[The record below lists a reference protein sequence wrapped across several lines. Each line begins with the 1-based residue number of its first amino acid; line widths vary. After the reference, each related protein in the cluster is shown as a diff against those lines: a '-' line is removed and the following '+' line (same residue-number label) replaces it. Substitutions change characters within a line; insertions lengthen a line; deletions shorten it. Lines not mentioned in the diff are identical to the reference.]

1 MPLLQA
7 HSITKRFGSVL
18 ANDRVD
24 FALEAGEIHALLGEN
39 GAGKSTLMHVLSGL
53 YAPDEG
59 RITLRGEDVHFR
71 SPHDAQA
78 AGIGMVHQHFML
90 VHNLTVTENILL
102 GVEQVVGAKQIA
114 SPLLAWLHQFAPLDR
129 RGAAEQIRSL
139 SQRYG
144 LEVNPDALVQ
154 DLPIGV
160 QQRVEILKVL
170 FQQADILILDEP
182 TATLTPQES
191 DALFVVLR
199 ALAKEGK
206 AIVFITHKLNEVY
219 AVADRITVLRH
230 GQNVGTIPLLSSSP
244 WQGEDRGGVSE
255 AELVEMMVGSKVA
268 LQVETVPA
276 QTGEDVLRV
285 ENLVVYDERGHA
297 AVDGASLTVRVGEIV
312 GIAGVQGNGQ
322 TELVEAITGLRPC
335 AAGRIVFLNRDVTRA
350 TPRQRSDAGMAHI
363 PEDRQRGA
371 VMSDAIADNLVLTRY
386 HRPPF
391 ARGIV
396 RNEEEIVRN
405 AVTMMTTFDVRA
417 PNAKTPLGALS
428 GGNQQKVMLARA
440 LVGAKQFASP
450 LLIAAQPTRG
460 LDIASSLFLRR
471 QLIAASRAGA
481 AVLLVSS
488 DLDEIL
494 SVADR
499 IAVMYRGA
507 IVGVLSAEEATR
519 ERVGLL
525 MAGMKREA

>member
-24 FALEAGEIHALLGEN
+24 FALESGEIHALLGEN

-53 YAPDEG
+53 YPPDAG
-59 RITLRGEDVHFR
+59 HITLRGEEVHFR
-71 SPHDAQA
+71 NPRDAQA
-78 AGIGMVHQHFML
+78 AGIGMVYQHFML
-90 VHNLTVTENILL
+90 VPNLTVTENILL
-102 GVEQVVGAKQIA
+102 GVERVQRGW
-114 SPLLAWLHQFAPLDR
+114 AWLRPFAPLDR
-129 RGAAEQIRSL
+129 RGAAAQIRAL

-154 DLPIGV
+154 DLPVGV

-170 FQQADILILDEP
+170 FRQADILILDEP
-182 TATLTPQES
+182 TATLTPQEA
-191 DALFVVLR
+191 DALFGVLR

-219 AVADRITVLRH
+219 AIADRITILRQ
-230 GQNVGTIPLLSSSP
+230 GRNVGTIPL
-244 WQGEDRGGVSE
+244 QGEDRRGVSE
-255 AELVEMMVGSKVA
+255 AELVERMVGSRVA
-268 LQVETVPA
+268 LRIEKVPP
-276 QTGEDVLRV
+276 QTGEEVLRI

-297 AVDGASLTVRVGEIV
+297 AVNGASLTVRAGEIV
-312 GIAGVQGNGQ
+312 GVAGVQGNGQ
-322 TELVEAITGLRPC
+322 TELAEALTGLRPC
-335 AAGRIVFLNRDVTRA
+335 TAGRIVFLDRDVTRA
-350 TPRQRSDAGMAHI
+350 TPRQRNNAGMAHI

-371 VMSDAIADNLVLTRY
+371 VMSESIADNLILTCY
-386 HRPPF
+386 DRPPF

-396 RNEEEIVRN
+396 RNEAEIMRH
-405 AVTMMTTFDVRA
+405 ATTLMTAFDVRA
-417 PNAKTPLGALS
+417 PHAKMPLDALS
-428 GGNQQKVMLARA
+428 GGNQQKVLLARA
-440 LVGAKQFASP
+440 LSQGAK

-460 LDIASSLFLRR
+460 LDIASSLFVRR
-471 QLIAASRAGA
+471 QLIAAARAGA
-481 AVLLVSS
+481 AVLWVSA

-499 IAVMYRGA
+499 VAVMYRGA
-507 IVGVLSAEEATR
+507 IVGVLSAEAATR

-525 MAGMKREA
+525 MAGMKRET